1 MIPGFLFFFPF
12 CALCVLY
19 TLATRSGA
27 RGDNRCSDDS
37 SPTTQAT
44 HTGGCSIN
52 AQRRQHCSPTQQRQ
66 HCSHTHQRQLSS
78 PTQLGDST
86 ARRQHSS
93 ATAQLGD
100 STARR
105 PHSTA
110 AHRSDR
116 FLTLFRRFLTLFTYV
131 YLVIIHE
138 QQQPPRAQATTSWS
152 STSTTTTC
160 STTRPPSTRPST
172 P

>member
-1 MIPGFLFFFPF
+1 VIPGFLFFFPF

-44 HTGGCSIN
+44 HSGGCSIN
-52 AQRRQHCSPTQQRQ
+52 AQTATTLHA
-66 HCSHTHQRQLSS
+66 HTAATALLAHTSATAQLAH
-78 PTQLGDST
+78 TVAT
-86 ARRQHSS
+86 AMLAQS

-138 QQQPPRAQATTSWS
+138 
-152 STSTTTTC
+152 
-160 STTRPPSTRPST
+160 
-172 P
+172 